1 MELPMRMH
9 ATGIQCRFVGWSLLS
24 STQTDDADVLGTRVL
39 AWLHYRDC
47 ALTQLLVIIARTETE
62 H

>member
-24 STQTDDADVLGTRVL
+24 STQTDYADVLGTRVL
-39 AWLHYRDC
+39 AWLHYRNS
-47 ALTQLLVIIARTETE
+47 ALTQLLVSIAQT
-62 H
+62 